1 MTDRIVETEGPSASA
16 ARILIVDDEQRIFD
30 EYAYVLG
37 QPAGPSEG
45 QQALDDL
52 EAELFGEDDPA
63 EAGAEPVA
71 FEVMT
76 CRQGQDAVEAVEQ
89 AVRSNKPFSVV
100 FLDVRMPPGIDGVT
114 TAERIRALDPS
125 INIVFVTG
133 YSDVRPEAMT
143 GRVPPPDKMIYCQKP
158 LQASEL
164 MQFARALSAKW
175 LAEQRL
181 RAMQARLHQLITSTS
196 VVIYSS
202 KPNGLDTTF
211 ISANVR
217 EQFGFAPEDF
227 LNDGSFRLNRVHPND
242 VGGLT
247 EHLRRLPEL
256 GEITYEYRFRRADG
270 EYRWVTD
277 QMKLLRG
284 GDGKPLEVVGC
295 CLDVSER
302 RHAEERIRYLAY
314 FDSLT
319 GLPNR
324 TFMREVLDYAL
335 SSAGRHQ
342 RMVAVLFLDIDH
354 FKRINDTLGHDA
366 GDSLLRE
373 VAQRLQASV
382 RVSDQVARQR
392 EAAVPD
398 MASGHAVSRLGGDEF
413 VVILS
418 EVASADAASR
428 VAQRIA
434 ETLMAPVRLAHD
446 EITVTASIGISIF
459 PKDGSDAEKILKH
472 ADAAMYSAKENGRN
486 QHRFFTEELNEKA
499 SRRFSLETRLRKALD
514 RGEFRLHYQ
523 PRIDICGRHVVG
535 MEALLRWEQPDVGLI
550 SPLEFIPIAE
560 ELGLIVPIGEWVLEE
575 CCRQTVAWLASGLPP
590 LTVSANLSAMQFKNQ
605 RLPKTISAILAR
617 AGLQASRLELEL
629 TESML
634 VEDTEAS
641 SAMLAQLKDIGLKL
655 SIDDFGTGY
664 SSLAYLKRFPLDA
677 LKIDRSFVRDITTD
691 KNDAAIVS
699 ATIGLAHNLNL
710 RVVAEGVEQ
719 QVQADILLAQGCD
732 EAQGYLFSRPLPAPA
747 FARWIR
753 EESARLAPGTGLQEA

>member
-1 MTDRIVETEGPSASA
+1 MTNPIVQTEGNAVSA
-16 ARILIVDDEQRIFD
+16 ARILVVDDEQRILD

-37 QPAGPSEG
+37 QPSALKAG
-45 QQALDDL
+45 QKALDDL
-52 EAELFGEDDPA
+52 EAELFGDCEPA
-63 EAGAEPVA
+63 AEEPVM
-71 FEVMT
+71 FDVMT
-76 CRQGQDAVEAVEQ
+76 CRQGQDAVVAVER
-89 AVRSNKPFSVV
+89 AVRSNNPFSVV

-133 YSDVRPEAMT
+133 YSDVRPEAMAE
-143 GRVPPPDKMIYCQKP
+143 RVPPADKMIYCQKP

-164 MQFARALSAKW
+164 KQFARALSAKW

-181 RAMQARLHQLITSTS
+181 GAMQARLHQLITSTS

-202 KPNGLDTTF
+202 KPNGVDTTF

-227 LNDGSFRLNRVHPND
+227 LNDGRLRLNRVHPND
-242 VGGLT
+242 VAGLAA
-247 EHLRRLPEL
+247 HLRRLPEL

-277 QMKLLRG
+277 QMKLIRG
-284 GDGKPLEVVGC
+284 GDGEPLEVVGC

-302 RHAEERIRYLAY
+302 RLAEERIRYLAY

-335 SSAGRHQ
+335 ANAARHE
-342 RMVAVLFLDIDH
+342 RVVAVLFLDIDH

-382 RVSDQVARQR
+382 RAADQVSRRNEPAL
-392 EAAVPD
+392 PD
-398 MASGHAVSRLGGDEF
+398 VAGGQAVSRHGGDEF

-418 EVASADAASR
+418 EIASAEAASM
-428 VAQRIA
+428 VAHRIA
-434 ETLMAPVRLAHD
+434 ESLMVPVRLAHD
-446 EITVTASIGISIF
+446 EITVTASIGISMF
-459 PKDGSDAEKILKH
+459 PKDGTDAEKILKH
-472 ADAAMYSAKENGRN
+472 ADAAMYNAKENGRN
-486 QHRFFTEELNEKA
+486 QHRFFTEDLNERA

-523 PRIDICGRHVVG
+523 PRVDIRAGVVVG
-535 MEALLRWEQPDVGLI
+535 TEALLRWEQPDTGLI

-560 ELGLIVPIGEWVLEE
+560 ELGLIVPIGEWVLDEA
-575 CCRQTVAWLASGLPP
+575 CRQTVAWRAAGLPP
-590 LTVSANLSAMQFKNQ
+590 LTISANLSAMQFKSQ
-605 RLPKTISAILAR
+605 RLPRMILSVLGR
-617 AGLQASRLELEL
+617 TGLNPASLELEL

-634 VEDTEAS
+634 IEDTEAS
-641 SAMLAQLKDIGLKL
+641 SVMLAQLKDIGLKL

-664 SSLAYLKRFPLDA
+664 SSLSYLKRFPLDA

-719 QVQADILLAQGCD
+719 QVQVDILLAQGCD
-732 EAQGYLFSRPLPAPA
+732 EAQGYLFSRPLAPA
-747 FARWIR
+747 AFERWVLDRAEGLDIAGALQ
-753 EESARLAPGTGLQEA
+753 SA

>member
-1 MTDRIVETEGPSASA
+1 
-16 ARILIVDDEQRIFD
+16 
-30 EYAYVLG
+30 
-37 QPAGPSEG
+37 
-45 QQALDDL
+45 
-52 EAELFGEDDPA
+52 
-63 EAGAEPVA
+63 
-71 FEVMT
+71 
-76 CRQGQDAVEAVEQ
+76 
-89 AVRSNKPFSVV
+89 
-100 FLDVRMPPGIDGVT
+100 
-114 TAERIRALDPS
+114 RIRALDPS

-133 YSDVRPEAMT
+133 YSDVLPDAMAD
-143 GRVPPPDKMIYCQKP
+143 RVPPPDKMIYCQKP

-164 MQFARALSAKW
+164 KQFARALSAKW

-202 KPNGLDTTF
+202 KPDGVETTF

-217 EQFGFAPEDF
+217 DQFGFAAADF
-227 LNDGSFRLNRVHPND
+227 LNDGRFRLNRVHPND
-242 VGGLT
+242 VEGLT
-247 EHLRRLPEL
+247 AHLRRLPEL

-284 GDGKPLEVVGC
+284 GDGEPLEVVGC

-302 RHAEERIRYLAY
+302 RYAEERIRYLAY

-324 TFMREVLDYAL
+324 TFMREVLDYAIEN
-335 SSAGRHQ
+335 AARHQ

-382 RVSDQVARQR
+382 RSADQVSRQN
-392 EAAVPD
+392 ELALPE
-398 MASGHAVSRLGGDEF
+398 MAGGQAVSRLGGDEF

-418 EVASADAASR
+418 EIASADAASR

-434 ETLMAPVRLAHD
+434 ESLMVPVRLAHD

-459 PKDGSDAEKILKH
+459 PKDGNDAEKILKH
-472 ADAAMYSAKENGRN
+472 ADAAMYNAKENGRN
-486 QHRFFTEELNEKA
+486 HHRFFTEELNERA
-499 SRRFSLETRLRKALD
+499 SRRFSLETRLRKALE

-523 PRIDICGRHVVG
+523 PRIDIRSRAVVG
-535 MEALLRWEQPDVGLI
+535 MEALLRWEQADAGLI

-560 ELGLIVPIGEWVLEE
+560 ELGLIVPIGEWVLDET
-575 CCRQTVAWLASGLPP
+575 CRQTVAWRAAGLPP
-590 LTVSANLSAMQFKNQ
+590 LTVSANLSAMQFKSQ
-605 RLPKTISAILAR
+605 RLPKTIADILGR
-617 AGLQASRLELEL
+617 TGLAASCLELEL

-634 VEDTEAS
+634 IEDTEAS
-641 SAMLAQLKDIGLKL
+641 AVMLAQLKDIGLKL
-655 SIDDFGTGY
+655 AIDDFGTGY
-664 SSLAYLKRFPLDA
+664 SSLSYLKRFPIDA

-691 KNDAAIVS
+691 KNDSAIVS
-699 ATIGLAHNLNL
+699 ATIGLAH
-710 RVVAEGVEQ
+710 
-719 QVQADILLAQGCD
+719 
-732 EAQGYLFSRPLPAPA
+732 
-747 FARWIR
+747 
-753 EESARLAPGTGLQEA
+753 